1 MSEQQIAFWILSAIA
16 VLGALV
22 AVRKRNLVHGVFALM
37 LFFAA
42 LSGLFLLLLAEFIA
56 AVQILVYIGAVGIL
70 LLFAI
75 MLTERVT
82 GDDDRRM
89 TSRGWFWGVVIAVA
103 VFFVLL
109 LPPIQQWPAPETVPT
124 PEPSVEKLGQRL
136 MNPYVVT
143 LEVLAL
149 LLTAALIAALA
160 VVRRL
165 VVNEV
170 DGAPLALQ
178 FGDAALRLLVRREA
192 DARVP
197 SDERE
202 LGDRAEATE
211 VRAQRRLTAEVPRQG
226 LRRVCHAMKV
236 VQVDE

>member
-16 VLGALV
+16 MLGALV

-103 VFFVLL
+103 VFSSCYCRPF
-109 LPPIQQWPAPETVPT
+109 
-124 PEPSVEKLGQRL
+124 SNGQRRKPFPRL
-136 MNPYVVT
+136 SRRWRS
-143 LEVLAL
+143 LA
-149 LLTAALIAALA
+149 
-160 VVRRL
+160 
-165 VVNEV
+165 N
-170 DGAPLALQ
+170 G
-178 FGDAALRLLVRREA
+178 
-192 DARVP
+192 
-197 SDERE
+197 
-202 LGDRAEATE
+202 
-211 VRAQRRLTAEVPRQG
+211 
-226 LRRVCHAMKV
+226 
-236 VQVDE
+236 